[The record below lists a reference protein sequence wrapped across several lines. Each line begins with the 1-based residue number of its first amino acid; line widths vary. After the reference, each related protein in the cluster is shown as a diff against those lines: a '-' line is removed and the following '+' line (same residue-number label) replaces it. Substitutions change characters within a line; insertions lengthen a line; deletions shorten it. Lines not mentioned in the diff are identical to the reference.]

1 MLWFLTRDVNALS
14 EKRRTG
20 IVLIQFVLRPL
31 HVAGVIVLAGTSG
44 RNQRGFF
51 GPHRSSEAC
60 EPKLV
65 FNMHENNSMNEHSDD
80 LLGAGG

>member
-1 MLWFLTRDVNALS
+1 MHYPK
-14 EKRRTG
+14 KRRAG

-31 HVAGVIVLAGTSG
+31 HVAGVIVLAE

-65 FNMHENNSMNEHSDD
+65 FNMHENNSMTEHSDD
-80 LLGAGG
+80 LLGGGGGG